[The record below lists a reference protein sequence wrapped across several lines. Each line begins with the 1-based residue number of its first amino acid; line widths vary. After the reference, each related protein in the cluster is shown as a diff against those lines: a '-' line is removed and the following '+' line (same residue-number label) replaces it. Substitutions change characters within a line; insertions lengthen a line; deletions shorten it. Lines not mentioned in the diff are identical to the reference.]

1 MPTKARTHG
10 EARGAVCSVCWK
22 KSGNGAS
29 IVTIDMEN
37 LIKKHVFKDYSLTNE
52 SHPSSLCGSCRVCLK
67 EIEKV

>member
-37 LIKKHVFKDYSLTNE
+37 LIKKHVFKEYSLTNE
-52 SHPSSLCGSCRVCLK
+52 RLEECLPTPPPAPH
-67 EIEKV
+67 I